1 MKLLK
6 GEILKKSS
14 KNYIYVKTIV
24 LESIQSMT
32 RFQQNY
38 KMSPRGSEK
47 LVENGISK
55 FCRNLLDK
63 INKGIDI
70 HS

>member
-1 MKLLK
+1 
-6 GEILKKSS
+6 
-14 KNYIYVKTIV
+14 
-24 LESIQSMT
+24 MT

-38 KMSPRGSEK
+38 KISPRGSEK